1 MLRTLMLFGACV
13 ILAIVA
19 APSIASAGKMER
31 MARDR
36 NPNPVVTQPATGPH
50 VGTSKKRKKK

>member
-1 MLRTLMLFGACV
+1 
-13 ILAIVA
+13 
-19 APSIASAGKMER
+19 